1 MTETT
6 NIARW
11 QAAEE
16 GQFFERKSALD
27 RSGGAR
33 KPRKAA
39 AIAHDIAEALAAFAN
54 ADGGELVVGIEDD
67 GTVWGCRMPTPRSS
81 CCWASRRT
89 GITWTRPSP
98 AARER

>member
-1 MTETT
+1 M
-6 NIARW
+6 NAPAQHDIARW

-39 AIAHDIAEALAAFAN
+39 AIAHDIAEAL
-54 ADGGELVVGIEDD
+54 EPL
-67 GTVWGCRMPTPRSS
+67 
-81 CCWASRRT
+81 T
-89 GITWTRPSP
+89 G
-98 AARER
+98 RESVY